1 MKKKTMTQNKKKTTT
16 QNKKNSPK
24 IKPER
29 K

>member
-24 IKPER
+24 IKSER